1 MTRWQ
6 ECQHSG
12 SPGRRKHQ
20 PIREWDELGVWGVE
34 NVSGHSLFHHSML
47 TCLVHLHLC
56 CIAFSFTISDFL
68 PPPSPFVILPSVSLS
83 LIPSLPPP
91 SPFVILPSVSLSL
104 IPSPAP
110 PSPFV
115 ILPSV
120 SLSLIPPLPPP
131 SFFLLCV
138 HAPVWPNSV
147 FMFVCRL
154 YSSAVFKNNFEEHAA
169 AEITRRPVDDL
180 VLQMKVSGGVHA
192 DRSLWWS
199 LVLSAS

>member
-83 LIPSLPPP
+83 LIP
-91 SPFVILPSVSLSL
+91 
-104 IPSPAP
+104 
-110 PSPFV
+110 
-115 ILPSV
+115 
-120 SLSLIPPLPPP
+120 PLPPP

-180 VLQMKVSGGVHA
+180 VLQMKVSGCVHA

-199 LVLSAS
+199 LVLSASYDPVGFLYWNW